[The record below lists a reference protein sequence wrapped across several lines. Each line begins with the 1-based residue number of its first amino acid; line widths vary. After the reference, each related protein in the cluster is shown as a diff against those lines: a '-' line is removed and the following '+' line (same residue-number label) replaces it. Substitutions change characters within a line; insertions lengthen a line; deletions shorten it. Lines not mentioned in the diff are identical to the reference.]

1 MEKEELIPTQQ
12 VGQQTDACKEEVFS
26 SPDQAV
32 TAYNYAKI
40 CLLNVNQWHEIS
52 SIEASRFALFDKKG
66 DPLFRPA
73 QESDYIRIDI
83 PGPGTEEGKGYDWV
97 CIEHLESFSSRDS
110 DVDFTLFVAR
120 PCAVPGSGGIDIAH
134 FFTGQATSTF
144 LVFRRSN
151 VLSAEVH
158 GRNEVANIAGKNLAD
173 KARNLMVNGGSTIGM
188 SYAQWHLLVSGIIT
202 EAKESS

>member
-26 SPDQAV
+26 SPDEAKK
-32 TAYNYAKI
+32 AYNAAKI
-40 CLLNVNQWHEIS
+40 CLLDVNQWHKIS
-52 SIEASRFALFDKKG
+52 SVEASRFTLFNKNG
-66 DPLFRPA
+66 EPLFRSA
-73 QESDYIRIDI
+73 QESDYMRIDI

-97 CIEHLESFSSRDS
+97 CIEHLESFSSVES

-120 PCAVPGSGGIDIAH
+120 PCAVPGSAERNTAH
-134 FFTGQATSTF
+134 FFTEQATSTF

-173 KARNLMVNGGSTIGM
+173 KARNLMVNGGSSIGM
-188 SYAQWHLLVSGIIT
+188 SYAQWHLLVSGIIA
-202 EAKESS
+202 EAKESF